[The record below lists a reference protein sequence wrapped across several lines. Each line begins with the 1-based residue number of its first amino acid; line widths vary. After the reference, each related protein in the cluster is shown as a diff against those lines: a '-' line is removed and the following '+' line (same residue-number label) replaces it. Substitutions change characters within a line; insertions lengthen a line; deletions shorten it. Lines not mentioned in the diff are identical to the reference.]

1 MTDNN
6 ENLEN
11 LENEN
16 LDPETQENLENLE
29 SNPENPE
36 NVSDNPEN
44 QENLE
49 NSSETSENVSDN
61 PEEPEIPEPQPNPWD
76 DAPENVYFYEKM
88 YPDGHLGSFTQS
100 AELAYKS
107 GWDLENYIAISETQ
121 QSDINGWTYRKSE
134 CPMKG
139 LTEKKQDKLRELS
152 RYADRFEQNKC
163 DEMYVVSSLGFRANA
178 DRRSLQNVSNLI
190 DIGEATQFKDYDDQ
204 FHLLGVQDLETLA
217 MEIKKNGSNL
227 YSQKFTMQ
235 YQIANCQT
243 ESEVENFTIQFS
255 MLDFSGE

>member
-1 MTDNN
+1 MTDNLTN
-6 ENLEN
+6 PESENI
-11 LENEN
+11 
-16 LDPETQENLENLE
+16 E

-44 QENLE
+44 QEL
-49 NSSETSENVSDN
+49 ETSENVSEN
-61 PEEPEIPEPQPNPWD
+61 PEEPEYQEPQEPEPQPNPWD

-88 YPDGHLGSFTQS
+88 YPDGHLGSFTRS

-107 GWDLENYIAISETQ
+107 GWDIENNYIAISETQ

-139 LTEKKQDKLRELS
+139 LTEKIQDKLRELS

-178 DRRSLQNVSNLI
+178 DRRSLQNVENLI
-190 DIGEATQFKDYDDQ
+190 DIGKATQFKDYDDQ
-204 FHLLGVQDLETLA
+204 FHLLGVQDLETLGL
-217 MEIKKNGSNL
+217 EIKKNGANL

>member
-6 ENLEN
+6 EYNTVEFN
-11 LENEN
+11 
-16 LDPETQENLENLE
+16 DISGKPKGIDDGIYE
-29 SNPENPE
+29 SPI
-36 NVSDNPEN
+36 
-44 QENLE
+44 
-49 NSSETSENVSDN
+49 TY
-61 PEEPEIPEPQPNPWD
+61 PWD
-76 DAPENVYFYEKM
+76 DAPENVYFYEKI
-88 YPDGHLGSFTQS
+88 YEDGHLGAFTQS

-107 GWDLENYIAISETQ
+107 GWDIENNYILIEDTQ

-217 MEIKKNGSNL
+217 TEIKKNGANL
-227 YSQKFTMQ
+227 YTQKFTMQ
-235 YQIANCQT
+235 FQIANCQT
-243 ESEVENFTIQFS
+243 ESEVENFVIQFS
-255 MLDFSGE
+255 MMDFSGN